1 MKWEVIDGIFIK
13 RDVRCNEMTN
23 SLKKILSP
31 FHEHSIY
38 IRGSMIEQSN
48 PHYNADMDIY
58 ILHKDKNILKKY
70 TDEVLHKL
78 SHFNRAIDIHVIPLH
93 QLANDIPN
101 RLLLSTSS
109 IHIAGDEI
117 EFQPVASDEKMLASH
132 WKVYNPE
139 FAPDI
144 MYSTVKSRVCAMK
157 NLTRCFGL
165 LQYSDGYGFTRN
177 INECLEFAK
186 TVDEITYNNLINNW
200 EIVDFKVPMELKEI
214 KRYLKFRRSQIKY

>member
-1 MKWEVIDGIFIK
+1 MKWEVIDGKFIK
-13 RDVRCNEMTN
+13 RDVRCNELTN

-48 PHYNADMDIY
+48 PHPNADIDIY
-58 ILHKDKNILKKY
+58 ILHKEKNLLKKY
-70 TDEVLHKL
+70 TDEVLLQL
-78 SHFNRAIDIHVIPLH
+78 SHYKRAIDLHVISLD

-109 IHIAGDEI
+109 IHIVGDKI
-117 EFQPVASDEKMLASH
+117 EFQPVASDEKKSASH

-144 MYSTVKSRVCAMK
+144 MYSTVKSRVCALK

-165 LQYSDGYGFTRN
+165 LRHIDGFGFTRD

-186 TVDEITYNNLINNW
+186 TIDEITYNYLINNW

-214 KRYLKFRRSQIKY
+214 KRYLKFQRSQINY

>member
-13 RDVRCNEMTN
+13 RDVRCNELTN

-31 FHEHSIY
+31 FYEHSIY
-38 IRGSMIEQSN
+38 IRGSLIEQSN
-48 PHYNADMDIY
+48 PHPKADMDIY
-58 ILHKDKNILKKY
+58 ILHKDKNILKKF
-70 TDEVLHKL
+70 TDEVLQQL
-78 SHFNRAIDIHVIPLH
+78 SHYKRAIDLHVISLD

-109 IHIAGDEI
+109 IHIVGDKI
-117 EFQPVASDEKMLASH
+117 EFQPVYSDEKMLASH
-132 WKVYNPE
+132 WKVHNPD

-165 LQYSDGYGFTRN
+165 LRHSYGYGFTRD
-177 INECLEFAK
+177 IRECLEFAK
-186 TVDEITYNNLINNW
+186 LIDKKTYKYLINNW
-200 EIVDFKVPMELKEI
+200 EIVEFKVPMELKEI
-214 KRYLKFRRSQIKY
+214 KRYLKYQRSQIY